1 MTNLKSRVLVKGNAT
16 WRLTRFSDE
25 LYIAKNGF
33 GKQHTFRSTDEVN
46 NFEDYLIRMGFS
58 LRESGKSLD
67 TIKRT
72 EVPAWHNWPHLRSH
86 PSISLMW
93 LLVYLYISLTSLLV
107 DFFLSVDGK
116 D

>member
-1 MTNLKSRVLVKGNAT
+1 MNLPSSGSFITSVHYISFMTNLKTRVLVKGNAT

-46 NFEDYLIRMGFS
+46 NFEDYLLRMGFS

-67 TIKRT
+67 TIKRVEAT
-72 EVPAWHNWPHLRSH
+72 A
-86 PSISLMW
+86 
-93 LLVYLYISLTSLLV
+93 
-107 DFFLSVDGK
+107 
-116 D
+116 